1 MKSKLTKKRTIIA
14 ISAIAVLV
22 VAGSAFAY
30 FTSTGNGTGQATVGS
45 ASNWTVTPAAATG
58 TMYPGAGT
66 STIAYT
72 ITNASTGHQKLAAT
86 TALVNADTNGYI
98 TANGVSVTG
107 CLATWFTANNHSPAA
122 ADLAGAATTT
132 GSVDVTMT
140 DAAVAQD
147 TCQGHTPDVKISV
160 T

>member
-45 ASNWTVTPAAATG
+45 ASSWTVTPAAATG
-58 TMYPGAGT
+58 TMYPGSGT
-66 STIAYT
+66 SSFDYT
-72 ITNASTGHQKLAAT
+72 VTNASTGHQKLAT
-86 TALVNADTNGYI
+86 TTSVVLTDGSGNI
-98 TANGVSVTG
+98 TDHGTVVPG
-107 CLATWFTANNHSPAA
+107 CLATWFTPTNHAPAA
-122 ADLAGAATTT
+122 IDLAGGANTT
-132 GSVDVTMT
+132 GSVDVVMS

-147 TCQGHTPDVKISV
+147 SCQGHTPEVKISAS
-160 T
+160 